1 MEGEDNIML
10 IKADNMSRV
19 LSYLNDNPI
28 VNLNI
33 IGIIENEPEAE
44 VYVDNSE
51 NPTGVLVRHY
61 YFHFMYTESDSF
73 IDEVVAQF
81 FKEPG
86 WYGFS
91 GLYKPI
97 ADKIRP
103 RFENQWE
110 SCCDIYYLP
119 KERLDK
125 SLIKNTTGSI
135 RFEDAE
141 TVDKFYTYRNDESL
155 GEIKKDIL
163 YRPSSAIYVNDEPV
177 CWVLVHHDNS
187 MGIMYTKEEFRN
199 LGYAVDVTL
208 DLASK
213 IIDMGKQPY
222 LQINIANNMSP
233 DLALKCGFIKYER
246 CDWFGFIVG
255 TPKELKE
262 GNNEGKDMFLES
274 LQKADMK
281 EVFRRAIT
289 NLLGDRG
296 MHMFLINLREDGEQ
310 IEGFTVQKV
319 TSPKEKSQ
327 WCSIIARNFNIKSSR
342 LEEFE
347 NKLNHLSSSDKYT
360 IDLYMGLI
368 NGIPVSALGVH
379 KLNHWSGGIYLITS
393 IEAPNKDRIY
403 SNLIRGAL
411 KEEKAIGCETV
422 FTSPSDDLHGIF
434 REIGFR
440 E

>member
-1 MEGEDNIML
+1 MEGEDYIML
-10 IKADNMSRV
+10 IKADNMNKV
-19 LSYLNDNPI
+19 LSYLNENPI
-28 VNLNI
+28 INLNI

-51 NPTGVLVRHY
+51 NPTGVLVRY
-61 YFHFMYTESDSF
+61 NYFHFMYTESDSF
-73 IDEVVAQF
+73 IDEVIAQF
-81 FKEPG
+81 FKDPG

-97 ADKIRP
+97 ADKLRP

-125 SLIKNTTGSI
+125 SLINNIPENI
-135 RFEDAE
+135 RLQDAE

-163 YRPSSAIYVNDEPV
+163 YRPSSAIYVNNEPV

-187 MGIMYTKEEFRN
+187 MGIMYTREEFRN
-199 LGYAVDVTL
+199 RGYAVDVTL

-213 IIDMGKQPY
+213 IIDMGKQPF
-222 LQINIANNMSP
+222 LQINTANNMSP
-233 DLALKCGFIKYER
+233 GLALKCGFKKYER

-262 GNNEGKDMFLES
+262 GCDEGRDMFLAS
-274 LQKADMK
+274 LKEIDMDK
-281 EVFRRAIT
+281 VLGGSVT

-296 MHMFLINLREDGEQ
+296 MHMFLINLSEGGEEIQ
-310 IEGFTVQKV
+310 GFTVKRV
-319 TSPKEKSQ
+319 NSPEEKSQ
-327 WCSIIARNFNIKSSR
+327 WCSIIASHFNMEGDKLPE
-342 LEEFE
+342 LE
-347 NKLNHLSSSDKYT
+347 NMLNHLTSSDKYT
-360 IDLYMGLI
+360 TDLYLGLI

-379 KLNHWSGGIYLITS
+379 KLDHWSGGIYLIAATQDK
-393 IEAPNKDRIY
+393 NRIY

-411 KEEKAIGCETV
+411 KEEKAIGCETI
-422 FTSPSDDLHGIF
+422 FASPTDDLYSIF
-434 REIGFR
+434 KEIGFR